1 VADAVAH
8 NVVVVAASGDTN
20 LGGTA
25 PEEPATCAGVLAVG
39 GVESSGKL
47 WPDSTQGSNVS
58 VVAPSYQMYVV
69 GRDGEDSST
78 GQGTS
83 FAAPLVS
90 AAAALIRSRYPSM
103 PWWRVDQ
110 RIIQTAI
117 RTGSGVPNDS
127 YGYGIMNIGEALNAS
142 KYPVPVSS
150 ARPQYTDYVSWLQTS
165 VGQAWAADNDVTVPG
180 AGSSSAATAPASKNA
195 VPAPSST
202 AKKSSG
208 SGALIGIIIVVVILI
223 AGVVILLAR
232 RRSRGPS
239 QQE

>member
-1 VADAVAH
+1 
-8 NVVVVAASGDTN
+8 
-20 LGGTA
+20 
-25 PEEPATCAGVLAVG
+25 
-39 GVESSGKL
+39 
-47 WPDSTQGSNVS
+47 
-58 VVAPSYQMYVV
+58 
-69 GRDGEDSST
+69 
-78 GQGTS
+78 
-83 FAAPLVS
+83 
-90 AAAALIRSRYPSM
+90 
-103 PWWRVDQ
+103 
-110 RIIQTAI
+110 
-117 RTGSGVPNDS
+117 
-127 YGYGIMNIGEALNAS
+127 MNIGEALNAS